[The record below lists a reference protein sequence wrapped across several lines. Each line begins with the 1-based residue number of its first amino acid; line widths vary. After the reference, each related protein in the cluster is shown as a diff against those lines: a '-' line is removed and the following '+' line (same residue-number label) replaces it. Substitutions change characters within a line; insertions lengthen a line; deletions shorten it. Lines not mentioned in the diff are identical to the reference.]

1 MASTV
6 NSQKTAQKA
15 STKVKS
21 TIPSP
26 PTFTTK
32 QEEREYLKTRLAL
45 AFRIFAK
52 HGFEE
57 GVAGHITVRDPISP
71 TTFWVNPF
79 GVAFSQITPEDLIQV
94 NHEGK
99 VIAGGKEGRRHLN
112 SAAFMIHS
120 AIHRAR
126 PDVLCAAHS
135 HSIYGR
141 AFCALGRELD
151 IISQD
156 ACSFWNV
163 CPLSSFTIPM
173 VLLHADYCQDHVVY
187 KQFNGVVLAEEEG
200 ENIAAALGSK
210 KAALLQNHGLLTVG
224 QSIEEAVYWFTSLE
238 KCCQEQLLADAAA
251 AGRGGKTVKIDYVA
265 AEFTFRTVVS
275 PRGGWFA
282 GTPLFDVAEEEVK
295 RENALKN
302 GSWAVSGSHNVVDVV
317 LSAALGALVGVF
329 ALRFFR

>member
-1 MASTV
+1 MASTI
-6 NSQKTAQKA
+6 NSPKTAQKA
-15 STKVKS
+15 STRVKS

-26 PTFTTK
+26 PTSTTK

-71 TTFWVNPF
+71 ATFWVNPF

-99 VIAGGKEGRRHLN
+99 VIAGGKDGRRHLN
-112 SAAFMIHS
+112 SAAFMIHG

-156 ACSFWNV
+156 ACSFWN
-163 CPLSSFTIPM
+163 
-173 VLLHADYCQDHVVY
+173 DHVVY
-187 KQFNGVVLAEEEG
+187 RQFNGVVLAEEEG
-200 ENIAAALGSK
+200 ENIAAALGPK

-251 AGRGGKTVKIDYVA
+251 AGRRGETVKIDDVA

-282 GTPLFDVAEEEVK
+282 GMPLFDVAEEEVK